1 MHARQVLRLD
11 GAGTWSVHA
20 DLSGLPGADLNDMV
34 VDACGRAYAGVLGF
48 DPWQSGARFRTS
60 ILALVYPDGTAE
72 VAADHLYTPN
82 GSAITS
88 DGRTL
93 LVGETFGDRVSA
105 FDIAPDG
112 RLGPRR
118 DWASWGDPP
127 AEDYPLA
134 ELARGNVGA
143 DGCALDSD
151 GGLWIA
157 DCFHQRVIRV
167 IEGGSITDEI
177 TIEDR
182 RTYAVEIGGP
192 DGHTLYILVAPA
204 MRPEQRLLARQSS
217 VLATSVDSGRAG
229 S

>member
-1 MHARQVLRLD
+1 
-11 GAGTWSVHA
+11 
-20 DLSGLPGADLNDMV
+20 MV
-34 VDACGRAYAGVLGF
+34 VDPSGRAYVGALGF
-48 DPWQSGARFRTS
+48 DPWQPGARFRTS
-60 ILALVYPDGTAE
+60 VLALVYPDGTAE
-72 VAADHLYTPN
+72 VAADHLYGPN
-82 GSAITS
+82 GSAITP

-118 DWASWGDPP
+118 DWASWGDPA
-127 AEDYPLA
+127 AEGDPLT

-143 DGCALDSD
+143 DGCVLDSD

-167 IEGGSITDEI
+167 IEGGAITDEI
-177 TIEDR
+177 TVEDR
-182 RTYAVEIGGP
+182 RTYAVELGGP

-204 MRPEQRLLARQSS
+204 MRPQQRLLARHGG
-217 VLATSVDSGRAG
+217 VLATPVGSGRA
-229 S
+229 